1 MRLPAIVVACAL
13 LTGGCVYRIEIQ
25 QGNYVTQD
33 QVQKLKPGMTRTEVR
48 QALGTPLLQDVFHA
62 DRWDYYFSQVRGK
75 NPNDRKLFSVYF
87 KEDKVGSFT
96 GEVQPAAAPP
106 VGVPP
111 PPGLP
116 QAGPPPAPAQPRPST
131 PQQAPRGP
139 PSSRP
144 PGSR

>member
-1 MRLPAIVVACAL
+1 MRLPAIVAACAFL
-13 LTGGCVYRIEIQ
+13 VGGCVYRIEIQ

-33 QVQKLKPGMTRTEVR
+33 QVQKLKAGMTRTEVR

-75 NPNDRKLFSVYF
+75 NPDDRKLFSVYF
-87 KEDKVGSFT
+87 KEDKVASFT
-96 GEVQPAAAPP
+96 GEVQPAAPPP

-116 QAGPPPAPAQPRPST
+116 QAAPPPAAQQPRPS
-131 PQQAPRGP
+131 PQQAPRAP